1 MREINKY
8 IFEKLKINKNSKLN
22 TIDNYHVGDVCLNLI
37 YIYALNDVQKCV
49 VLSVSKIFNID
60 DKNTIKF
67 SSYNPAEKSWNDPNK
82 FSPTVFEKINDY
94 KYLYNDY
101 KAFSIIILPPQE
113 SKKVL
118 NQIKEN
124 KYIDY
129 GDFIGEKIYNI
140 PVKQVIT
147 NSDLISDDEV
157 KNIEKILDENN

>member
-37 YIYALNDVQKCV
+37 YIYDLNNVQKCI
-49 VLSVSKIFNID
+49 VLSISKIFNID
-60 DKNTIKF
+60 KNTIKF
-67 SSYNPAEKSWNDPNK
+67 LSYNDEEKSWNDPSK

-140 PVKQVIT
+140 PVKKVIT
-147 NSDLISDDEV
+147 DSNVISNNEL
-157 KNIEKILDENN
+157 KNIENILDENN